1 MVLVAIHGSCMACV
15 SKLNVRDGNGS
26 VCGATNQL
34 QNRTPTCWS
43 RIYPSP
49 WPRWH
54 PEMGDPR
61 GPAALVEVPWHSAS
75 QTAFWG
81 SLTRTRD
88 YLLSNPGLLDASPPS
103 PPALPVD

>member
-1 MVLVAIHGSCMACV
+1 MRDRRRKRYMHVLE
-15 SKLNVRDGNGS
+15 L
-26 VCGATNQL
+26 
-34 QNRTPTCWS
+34 TPPTQSARVEQRLTCWS

-54 PEMGDPR
+54 PEMDDPR

-88 YLLSNPGLLDASPPS
+88 YLLSNPRLLDASPPS

>member
-1 MVLVAIHGSCMACV
+1 MSLSAIRSWGSLEQRAGEGYHA
-15 SKLNVRDGNGS
+15 SRPQRL
-26 VCGATNQL
+26 
-34 QNRTPTCWS
+34 TCWS

-54 PEMGDPR
+54 PETDDPR
-61 GPAALVEVPWHSAS
+61 GPAAVVEVPWHSAS

-88 YLLSNPGLLDASPPS
+88 YLLSNPEFLAASPPS